1 MPFFFDF
8 CLYVFCRSW
17 VAFEGSWGG
26 LLGGLGAPRWPKST
40 PNGSQNGLLEQHFGE
55 HVFVV
60 EFDDFLVVFLV
71 VFLVLREAKSTKCQ
85 CAKIHVECAS

>member
-1 MPFFFDF
+1 MSFFLIFVCTYF
-8 CLYVFCRSW
+8 AAL
-17 VAFEGSWGG
+17 GSLLGG
-26 LLGGLGAPRWPKST
+26 LGGVSWGGLGAPRWPKST

-60 EFDDFLVVFLV
+60 EFDHFLVVFLV
-71 VFLVLREAKSTKCQ
+71 VFLVLREAKSTKGQ